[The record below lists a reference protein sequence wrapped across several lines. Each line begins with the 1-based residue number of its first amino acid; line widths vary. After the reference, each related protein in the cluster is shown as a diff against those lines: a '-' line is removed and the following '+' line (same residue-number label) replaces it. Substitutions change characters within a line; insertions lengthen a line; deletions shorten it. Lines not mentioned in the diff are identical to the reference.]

1 MFPSAWHGLARN
13 TDPQTSH
20 DAAAS
25 VNTTRLEAIVLEAYR
40 ASPRGLTQDELA
52 DKLPNIPLNTLSPRL
67 APLIRKGWLRVDG
80 KRLGKS
86 RKNQR
91 VLKFV
96 DQSLGS
102 VYDDEQSL
110 EYFDRFIAG
119 DR

>member
-1 MFPSAWHGLARN
+1 MIWNAWPGLARN
-13 TDPQTSH
+13 TDPLTSH
-20 DAAAS
+20 QAAET
-25 VNTTRLEAIVLEAYR
+25 VNTSRLEAIVLEAYR
-40 ASPRGLTQDELA
+40 ASPQGLTQDELA

-67 APLIRKGWLRVDG
+67 APLIRKGLLRVDG
-80 KRLGKS
+80 KRPGKS

-91 VLKFV
+91 VLKYV

-102 VYDDEQSL
+102 VYDNEQSL